1 VRAEEIEGNVSIDTH
16 RQHQVILAN
25 EPLSEFLAQKY
36 ISFLSSRSA
45 ASNFEVW
52 ALGPS
57 TLTAP
62 SLALIPMTQTLQ
74 DLRELETRLGKLG
87 SDDAI
92 FLADGYRKHERANFS
107 TIHKLLRVCKAS
119 KNVVVF
125 DENEII
131 RTSTQTKI
139 KTIGRN
145 PYIGILLIK
154 QWRLVLRNFFIG
166 RLKPQ
171 LTTNKGL
178 FLDTIYCYHNFNSV
192 DERLIQS
199 STKLH
204 SVTRAKPSKPSSYSV
219 GKSLNPATART
230 KRVIVIDPGFW
241 LHAPDEKPNYK
252 LFDPLPNDAAKTS
265 RQLML
270 PALNEISNT
279 FGASCRITICLHPNR
294 VSLEIKNP
302 YEPYEHATKSTE
314 EMLELAEVAVSFGS
328 ALTRFAAGIVP
339 KIVLVDTAEDY
350 RTSLSVHALHESI
363 EHSDLWIYQMQRG
376 YCRGIRKIPS
386 LHTYL

>member
-1 VRAEEIEGNVSIDTH
+1 
-16 RQHQVILAN
+16 
-25 EPLSEFLAQKY
+25 
-36 ISFLSSRSA
+36 
-45 ASNFEVW
+45 
-52 ALGPS
+52 
-57 TLTAP
+57 
-62 SLALIPMTQTLQ
+62 MTQTLK
-74 DLRELETRLGKLG
+74 DLRELETRLGNLG
-87 SDDAI
+87 SAEAI

-125 DENEII
+125 NENEII

-145 PYIGILLIK
+145 PYIGVLLIK

-171 LTTNKGL
+171 LTTSKGL
-178 FLDTIYCYHNFNSV
+178 LLDAIYYNHSFNSV
-192 DERLIQS
+192 DKRLIQS

-204 SVTRAKPSKPSSYSV
+204 VVPSAKPSKPPSYRIEE
-219 GKSLNPATART
+219 SLNPATTRT

-252 LFDPLPNDAAKTS
+252 LFGPLPNDPTKAS

-270 PALNEISNT
+270 PALKEISKT
-279 FGASCRITICLHPNR
+279 FGASYRITICLHPNR
-294 VSLEIKNP
+294 ASLEIKNP

-328 ALTRFAAGIVP
+328 ALTRFAAGVVP
-339 KIVLVDTAEDY
+339 KIVLVDTADDY
-350 RTSLSVHALHESI
+350 RTSLSVHALRASI
-363 EHSDLWIYQMQRG
+363 KHSDLWIYQMQRG

-386 LHTYL
+386 LPTYL